1 MYFIYDLISFC
12 AFVLLLPYVL
22 FKLQSKNTGLQWR
35 HRLGLIG
42 NLPEGRYIWV
52 HCASVGEVK
61 VASLL
66 IEELHKKMPDHKIV
80 LSVITRSGYRVANDT
95 VSSVKKVFYAPID
108 ISLFVERT
116 VMIIKPELFVL
127 VETELWPNLIRLV
140 DKSGAKIV
148 TINGRISDKS
158 YGAYKFLRFFIKKIV
173 RKVDLFLMREQ
184 FDYDRIIELGAE
196 KEKVSITGNIK
207 YDIIISD
214 NIKKYVVE
222 KEYFGFN
229 GGNKIFVAGSIREGE
244 EELIIKAYDDLLNN
258 FPQLKMIFSPRHL
271 ERVPLVEEMLEK
283 RNISY
288 VKKSNFLELKD
299 FQCLILDVYGELM
312 KAYYVA
318 DIVFVGGSLLPF
330 GGQNIIEP
338 ASLGKVVMFGPY
350 TESFKEPADLLV
362 KNNAGIRVKDTEEM
376 KGVITDYLEDPVQFK
391 QYSINA
397 KKVIN
402 KLEGVTKR
410 TVELIKKFF
419 DE

>member
-1 MYFIYDLISFC
+1 M
-12 AFVLLLPYVL
+12 
-22 FKLQSKNTGLQWR
+22 
-35 HRLGLIG
+35 IG
-42 NLPEGRYIWV
+42 SLPEGRYIWV

-61 VASLL
+61 VASLF
-66 IEELHKKMPDHKIV
+66 IEELHKKMPEHKIV
-80 LSVITRSGYRVANDT
+80 LSVITRSGYKVANDT

-108 ISLFVERT
+108 ISFFVKR
-116 VMIIKPELFVL
+116 VVKKIKPELFVL
-127 VETELWPNLIRLV
+127 VETELWPNLIRWV

-148 TINGRISDKS
+148 TVNGRISDKS
-158 YGAYKFLRFFIKKIV
+158 YGAYKFLRFFVKKIV
-173 RKVDLFLMREQ
+173 KRVDLFLMREQ

-229 GGNKIFVAGSIREGE
+229 SANKIFVAGSIREGE
-244 EELIIKAYDDLLNN
+244 EELVISAYDDLLNN
-258 FPQLKMIFSPRHL
+258 FPGLKMIFSPRHL

-312 KAYYVA
+312 KAYYA
-318 DIVFVGGSLLPF
+318 SDIVFVGGSLLPL

-338 ASLGKVVMFGPY
+338 ASLGKVVLFGPY

-362 KNNAGIRVKDTEEM
+362 KSNAGIRVKDAGEM
-376 KGVITDYLEDPVQFK
+376 KEIITEYLNDPSQFG
-391 QYSINA
+391 QYSVNA
-397 KKVIN
+397 KNVIN

-410 TVELIKKFF
+410 TVESVEKFLQAGK
-419 DE
+419 